1 MAWSALEKA
10 LAIAVGIDLAAPGT
24 NRKVVTAVARQ
35 IGRSAVTT
43 APHAGAVGRAALT
56 GLAGAAYRK
65 PALAAGILGTA
76 AYQGGYLDPAIQRA
90 QEESF
95 RSQENLRRLA
105 MESDVQRAY
114 EMAGRPTF
122 GEAAQQIVSVP
133 KKRSASKFNRAMK
146 AGMSA
151 VRKSKSNGKPGK
163 LSKPKATFGRVAKV
177 YKALKS
183 GRKVSKKGETGVIQR
198 NIKRYIG

>member
-1 MAWSALEKA
+1 MALTIAEKA
-10 LAIAVGIDLAAPGT
+10 LAAVLGIETARPGTTGAATRKAIMAGGRAILAGTLAVAPPVSRAVG
-24 NRKVVTAVARQ
+24 RTAVAN
-35 IGRSAVTT
+35 
-43 APHAGAVGRAALT
+43 P
-56 GLAGAAYRK
+56 Y
-65 PALAAGILGTA
+65 LAAGILGTA

-95 RSQENLRRLA
+95 RAQENLRQQ
-105 MESDVQRAY
+105 MEGVSRAGY
-114 EMAGRPTF
+114 NPIYGTVED
-122 GEAAQQIVSVP
+122 AARDIVPKQI
-133 KKRSASKFNRAMK
+133 KKRSISKFNRAMK

-177 YKALKS
+177 YKALSS
-183 GRKVSKKGETGVIQR
+183 GRKVSSKGETGVIKR

>member
-1 MAWSALEKA
+1 MVTLAEKA
-10 LAIAVGIDLAAPGT
+10 LAVVLGIET
-24 NRKVVTAVARQ
+24 VAGKGPT
-35 IGRSAVTT
+35 GRA
-43 APHAGAVGRAALT
+43 GRAALK
-56 GLAGAAYRK
+56 AGARAIIAGTTVIAPPVARAVTRTAVTN
-65 PALAAGILGTA
+65 PLLAAGVLGTA

-95 RSQENLRRLA
+95 RAQENLRMR
-105 MESDVQRAY
+105 MEDVARAGY
-114 EMAGRPTF
+114 NPIYGTVEDVVR
-122 GEAAQQIVSVP
+122 EVVP
-133 KKRSASKFNRAMK
+133 KVAKRKLSKFNKAMK

-177 YKALKS
+177 YRALSS
-183 GRKVSKKGETGVIQR
+183 GRKVSSKGETGVIKR